1 MAEFAGNAA
10 SGLIDLSAISLADVP
25 QIDDETVQFALDRLM
40 SPCDGNGETPAVG
53 GRARIWQNY
62 KTTD

>member
-10 SGLIDLSAISLADVP
+10 SGLIDLSAISLADLP
-25 QIDDETVQFALDRLM
+25 QIDDETVQAALDRLM
-40 SPCDGNGETPAVG
+40 SLCAENGETPAAG
-53 GRARIWQNY
+53 GRARMWQNY